1 MSTQKICNLYK
12 KLKKN
17 EIFLKKLLTNVN
29 NCSIYII
36 YTFKENDM
44 NINLN
49 ELLKVNANQEIK
61 VCEIGGYLLTAI
73 YNSKVDPIDLVDKDL
88 PIEQYM
94 CYVYTNENVFFGR
107 GESIEKAIYKAVNEL
122 ASKRDE
128 ILKKLA
134 LS

>member
-73 YNSKVDPIDLVDKDL
+73 YYSEVDPIDLVDKDL

-94 CYVYTNENVFFGR
+94 CYVYTNENVFYGR
-107 GESIEKAIYKAVNEL
+107 GESIEKAIYKAVEL

>member
-94 CYVYTNENVFFGR
+94 CYVYTNENVFYGR

>member
-1 MSTQKICNLYK
+1 
-12 KLKKN
+12 
-17 EIFLKKLLTNVN
+17 
-29 NCSIYII
+29 
-36 YTFKENDM
+36 M

>member
-1 MSTQKICNLYK
+1 
-12 KLKKN
+12 
-17 EIFLKKLLTNVN
+17 
-29 NCSIYII
+29 
-36 YTFKENDM
+36 M

-73 YNSKVDPIDLVDKDL
+73 YYSEVDPIDLVDKDL

-94 CYVYTNENVFFGR
+94 CYVYTSENVFYGR
-107 GESIEKAIYKAVNEL
+107 GESIEIAIYKAVEL

>member
-73 YNSKVDPIDLVDKDL
+73 YYSEVDPIDLVDKDL

-94 CYVYTNENVFFGR
+94 CYVYTNENVFYGR